1 MRILSIL
8 MLFILI
14 IVAACYAAEGRRHIS
29 QGDYGEAWP
38 LTVSEATLSCE
49 RSMVWVEAD
58 GQAYP
63 INGMAMSHLRKERP
77 DLSVRDLEEIWRISP
92 MWEEM
97 EAMFKRN
104 DPSYEIGSQ
113 PPIRVSI
120 SGLIQ
125 DGLGICD

>member
-14 IVAACYAAEGRRHIS
+14 IVAACYAAEGRRYIS

-38 LTVSEATLSCE
+38 LTVSEAILSCE
-49 RSMVWVEAD
+49 RSMVWVETD
-58 GQAYP
+58 EQAYP
-63 INGMAMSHLRKERP
+63 INGMATSRLRKERP

-92 MWEEM
+92 MWEAM